1 MKIIRNEIFEI
12 QIRPKGDVK
21 ANTERTDTDKKHA
34 RRLIKHKLKLKSKD
48 QPKKS
53 NSEEDVKGK

>member
-1 MKIIRNEIFEI
+1 M
-12 QIRPKGDVK
+12 K